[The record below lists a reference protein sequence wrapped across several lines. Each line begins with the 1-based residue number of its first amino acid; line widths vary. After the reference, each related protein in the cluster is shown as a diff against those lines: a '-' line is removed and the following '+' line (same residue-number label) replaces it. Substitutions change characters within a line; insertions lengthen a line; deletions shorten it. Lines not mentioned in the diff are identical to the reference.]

1 MTATRVAPI
10 TRRQAAISRSAA
22 SAVRLVSIPI
32 AKISPMKAC
41 PRPIPGKAAVA
52 TASPCGPSG

>member
-1 MTATRVAPI
+1 MTGTSVAPT
-10 TRRQAAISRSAA
+10 TRRQVAISRSAPR
-22 SAVRLVSIPI
+22 AVRPVRMPI

-41 PRPIPGKAAVA
+41 PRLISGKAAVA